1 MSSYGLTLLALL
13 GALVAQ
19 SIATGIALELA
30 FRKPYRRHWL
40 VMGIG
45 SGLLAL
51 HHGNALELSLRT
63 GLYDLRQAALAA
75 IVAVFL
81 ALGLFGL
88 RREVSARS

>member
-1 MSSYGLTLLALL
+1 MSPYGLTLLALL

-40 VMGIG
+40 ALGIG

-51 HHGNALELSLRT
+51 HHGYALELALST
-63 GLYDLRQAALAA
+63 GLHDLRQALLAA
-75 IVAVFL
+75 IAALLMALAVSGFRRL
-81 ALGLFGL
+81 A
-88 RREVSARS
+88 

>member
-1 MSSYGLTLLALL
+1 MSPYGLTLLALL

-40 VMGIG
+40 ALGIG

-51 HHGNALELSLRT
+51 HHGYTLELGLRT
-63 GLYDLRQAALAA
+63 GIYDLRQAALAA
-75 IVAVFL
+75 IVSLFL
-81 ALGLFGL
+81 ALGFFGL
-88 RREVSARS
+88 RREVSSRS